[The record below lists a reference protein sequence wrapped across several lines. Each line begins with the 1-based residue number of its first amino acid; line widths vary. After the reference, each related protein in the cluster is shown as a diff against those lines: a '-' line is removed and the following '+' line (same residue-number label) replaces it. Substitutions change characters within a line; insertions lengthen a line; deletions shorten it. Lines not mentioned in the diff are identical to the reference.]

1 MPIGVLT
8 DTIFINPYIDGITE
22 GIETVTIII
31 TYEKCGGEI
40 DTVSASLIINDYIPL
55 SATLTDSLNICPGEI
70 AVLNPS
76 FGGGMPPLMFSWSS
90 GESTP
95 SINVTPLE
103 TILYTFTVS
112 DNCIIGVP
120 ATASSLVW
128 VQCPIV
134 PPNVFTPNNDGEND
148 LFKVENL
155 DDYLNPHLIVYN
167 RWGKVVYDKENYQND
182 WDGTHYK
189 NGKELPTGV
198 YYYIVTPNSPKYE
211 YNELSELEL
220 KRTVSGY
227 VHLMR

>member
-1 MPIGVLT
+1 
-8 DTIFINPYIDGITE
+8 
-22 GIETVTIII
+22 
-31 TYEKCGGEI
+31 
-40 DTVSASLIINDYIPL
+40 
-55 SATLTDSLNICPGEI
+55 
-70 AVLNPS
+70 
-76 FGGGMPPLMFSWSS
+76 MPPLSFLWST
-90 GESTP
+90 GDTTT
-95 SINVTPLE
+95 SINVVPEITSPF
-103 TILYTFTVS
+103 TFTVS
-112 DNCIIGVP
+112 DNCIIGEP
-120 ATASSLVW
+120 ASAEAIVW
-128 VQCPIV
+128 VQCPII

-148 LFKVENL
+148 FFKVENL